1 MPTSLSPKA
10 VAEYVKNMLGHRLI
24 TKQTSKDGI
33 LVQKIMIAESV
44 DIIRETYVCILMDR
58 SHNGPVL
65 IASPAGGM
73 DIEAVA
79 EKNPE
84 LIKTIPLDIYYGID
98 DQIATEVAEFLE
110 FREQVI
116 KDKAIVELKNLWK
129 LFVDIDALQ
138 VEINPL
144 VETKDG
150 GVVAVDAK
158 ISFDD
163 NAEFRQKEIFALE
176 DTSEKD
182 PREVDASKF
191 NLNYIGMDG
200 NIGCLGILFLITVQ
214 TQFYI

>member
-1 MPTSLSPKA
+1 VT
-10 VAEYVKNMLGHRLI
+10 EYVKNMLGHRLI

-44 DIIRETYVCILMDR
+44 DIARETYVCILMDR
-58 SHNGPVL
+58 IYNGPVL

-79 EKNPE
+79 EKTPE
-84 LIKTIPLDIYYGID
+84 QIKTIPLDIYYGID
-98 DQIATEVAEFLE
+98 DEIAKEVADFLGFKKKE
-110 FREQVI
+110 INE
-116 KDKAIVELKNLWK
+116 KAVYELKNLWK

-144 VETKDG
+144 VETKDEQ
-150 GVVAVDAK
+150 VVAVDAK

-163 NAEFRQKEIFALE
+163 NAEFRQKDIFALE

-182 PREVDASKF
+182 PREVDASRF

-200 NIGCLGILFLITVQ
+200 NIGCLGILFYVLI
-214 TQFYI
+214 FIII